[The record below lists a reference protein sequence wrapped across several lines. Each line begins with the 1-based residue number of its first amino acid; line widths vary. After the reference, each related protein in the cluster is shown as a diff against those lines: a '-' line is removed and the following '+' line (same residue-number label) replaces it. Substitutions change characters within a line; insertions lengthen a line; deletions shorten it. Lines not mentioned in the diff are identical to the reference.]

1 MPEPQKTSAT
11 KLWLKQLTTGTFR
24 SFNEKVDRIAF
35 FRNNKKALGFV
46 LVGWC
51 LTLFI
56 CFFFLDSFGV
66 RQKEAFFLR
75 HAVAAEALA
84 NQSAPI
90 LLEDDLLGLNREVAD
105 FSKTYKVIF
114 ATVLNHERKVVAHT
128 DAERFNQP
136 YQDLEAAEQMQV
148 LNEVVVQSGVMAD
161 GLDTITFTQNI
172 TYSGVKIGS
181 AVFGVP
187 KKRITDIDSRTR
199 LYKLLAFASTLFIV
213 AAMVLWL
220 SRRKTS
226 VSPKHL
232 SISADGSIIGPYR
245 LKDKIAQGGMAELY
259 IADYVREDGFKR
271 KVAIKKVL
279 PHLVENQDFINMF
292 VREARLAALLQHP
305 NIVQIFDFGKIQRT
319 YFIAMEYIDGL
330 NLGQIMAKLKAPLPV
345 DMAIFIVMKISL
357 GLHYSHTRKDDDTG
371 RSLGIVHRDISP
383 QNILISNQGEV
394 KISDFGISKAT
405 TEPSLTQAG
414 VIKGKLAYLAPE
426 QALGKEVDHQA
437 DIYALG
443 LVFYEILSG
452 RRLYHFDSDIQAI
465 RTIPEMVI
473 PPIVSVRP
481 EVPDALNRI
490 VMQCL
495 EKDKT
500 RRYAD
505 AMSLHNDLRKLR
517 ARLQMSYGES
527 DLSNFIRTLMKNA

>member
-1 MPEPQKTSAT
+1 MPEPQKTSTT

-35 FRNNKKALGFV
+35 LRNNKKALGLV
-46 LVGWC
+46 LAGWC
-51 LTLFI
+51 LTLFV
-56 CFFFLDSFGV
+56 CFFFLESFGA

-84 NQSAPI
+84 NQSAPK

-148 LNEVVVQSGVMAD
+148 LNEVVVQSGLMAD
-161 GLDTITFTQNI
+161 GLETISFT
-172 TYSGVKIGS
+172 
-181 AVFGVP
+181 
-187 KKRITDIDSRTR
+187 
-199 LYKLLAFASTLFIV
+199 
-213 AAMVLWL
+213 
-220 SRRKTS
+220 
-226 VSPKHL
+226 
-232 SISADGSIIGPYR
+232 
-245 LKDKIAQGGMAELY
+245 
-259 IADYVREDGFKR
+259 
-271 KVAIKKVL
+271 
-279 PHLVENQDFINMF
+279 
-292 VREARLAALLQHP
+292 
-305 NIVQIFDFGKIQRT
+305 
-319 YFIAMEYIDGL
+319 
-330 NLGQIMAKLKAPLPV
+330 
-345 DMAIFIVMKISL
+345 
-357 GLHYSHTRKDDDTG
+357 
-371 RSLGIVHRDISP
+371 

-452 RRLYHFDSDIQAI
+452 KRLYHFDSDIQAI

-473 PPIVSVRP
+473 PPVVSVRP

-527 DLSNFIRTLMKNA
+527 DLSNLIRTLLKNA